1 MFSFSFF
8 ILDCHYSKKQKENM
22 IAPYL
27 PSILVP
33 IVGIFLPLSLMA
45 VLFVVV
51 EKESIE

>member
-1 MFSFSFF
+1 
-8 ILDCHYSKKQKENM
+8 M

-33 IVGIFLPLSLMA
+33 IVGIFIPLSLMA
-45 VLFVVV
+45 FLFLVI